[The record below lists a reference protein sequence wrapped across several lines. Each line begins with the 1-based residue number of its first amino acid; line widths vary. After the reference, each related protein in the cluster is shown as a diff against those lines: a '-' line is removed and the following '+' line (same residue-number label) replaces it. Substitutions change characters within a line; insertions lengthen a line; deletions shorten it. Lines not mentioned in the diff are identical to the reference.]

1 MAVKKSRKGAV
12 MQIWSERNPQG
23 YKYRVYGEPKRNFVD
38 FEGIA
43 LLLYKN
49 QPAEKE
55 TKA

>member
-1 MAVKKSRKGAV
+1 